1 MSEFKEE
8 IKEFVLKLQE
18 KYGLLPKWNY
28 SNIENKLYY
37 NTPFIDNAEIEAFI
51 ETFLFSKWG
60 AAGGKAKQFED
71 DFSKIVNNKYSIA
84 VSSGSDANLIMISAL
99 KEYYNWPDKSNILC
113 SISGFPTTYS
123 ALIYN
128 NLELNLVDIEGE
140 SLNFDLNKLEKQIN
154 DKTVGIFVSPPLGNL
169 PDLDRIKD
177 IAEKYNLIIINDGC
191 DSLSCSY
198 KGKQFNEYGIITS
211 CSFYVAH
218 HCTIISGG
226 MISTDNKKLSDI
238 CRSLSRWG
246 HGCFCRA
253 EENLLPDGKC
263 GVRFSKW
270 IPQLNDVQDH
280 KYTYFRPGFNSQ
292 ILDCQGAFGIEQLKK
307 LPLIH
312 KNRKNSEYKARE
324 LFKKHIPE
332 LTFIKSLPETDISW
346 FGTCLVCPNKDF
358 KNKLVKFLES
368 NGVQT
373 RYLFG
378 SNILTQPGFQK
389 YGNYLD
395 YPIANDILYRLF
407 FVGANPNW
415 NEESFNFLEQILQA
429 YK

>member
-1 MSEFKEE
+1 MSIFREE
-8 IKEFVLKLQE
+8 IKDFVLKLQE
-18 KYGLLPKWNY
+18 KAGTLPKWNY
-28 SNIENKLYY
+28 SKTPNKLYY
-37 NTPFIDNAEIEAFI
+37 NTPFMDDSETVSFI
-51 ETFLFSKWG
+51 ETFLFSKWA
-60 AAGGKAKQFED
+60 AAGEKVKEFED
-71 DFSKIVNNKYSIA
+71 EFSKSVNNKYTIA

-99 KEYYNWPDKSNILC
+99 KEYYNWADNSNVLC

-128 NLELNLVDIEGE
+128 NLDMNLVDIESI
-140 SLNFDLNKLEKQIN
+140 SLNFDLDKLEKQIN
-154 DKTVGIFVSPPLGNL
+154 DKTVAIFISPPLGNL
-169 PDLDRIKD
+169 PNLDRLIE
-177 IAEKYNLIIINDGC
+177 IAKKYNLIIINDGC

-198 KGKQFNEYGIITS
+198 KGKQFNEYGVATT
-211 CSFYVAH
+211 CSLYMAH
-218 HCTIISGG
+218 HVSTISGG
-226 MISTDNKKLSDI
+226 TISTDNKKIADI

-246 HGCFCRA
+246 HGCFCRSS
-253 EENLLPDGKC
+253 ENLLPDGKC

-270 IPQLNDVQDH
+270 IPQLNTVQDH

-292 ILDCQGAFGIEQLKK
+292 LLDCQGAMGLEQLKK

-312 KNRKNSEYKARE
+312 QKRKESKNRVQE
-324 LFKKHIPE
+324 LFNKYLPE
-332 LTFIKSLPETDISW
+332 LSFIEQLPDTDISW
-346 FGTCLVCPNKDF
+346 FGTCLICPNKEF
-358 KNKLVKFLES
+358 KNKLVNFLES

-395 YPIANDILYRLF
+395 YPVANDILYRLF

-415 NEESFNFLEQILQA
+415 DEEDFQFLEKVLKL
-429 YK
+429 YD